1 MSDAKTYDMV
11 LNDAVHYEDALEKI
25 STLAAA
31 GGYIAG
37 DGDLQLSF
45 ELFAYI
51 DTVARKAISKALSNT
66 NKE

>member
-1 MSDAKTYDMV
+1 MPDVKTCDTV
-11 LNDAVHYEDALEKI
+11 LNDAVRYEDALEKI

-45 ELFAYI
+45 
-51 DTVARKAISKALSNT
+51 
-66 NKE
+66 

>member
-1 MSDAKTYDMV
+1 MPDVKTCDTV
-11 LNDAVHYEDALEKI
+11 LNDAVRYEDALEKI

-51 DTVARKAISKALSNT
+51 DTVARKAIYEAMGT
-66 NKE
+66 TDKE